1 MANFYSITKCE
12 AVRLSAR
19 VLRMD
24 ARIDFWGTS
33 AMRLAEVMNGCGPDS
48 WTDSMRA
55 FASWV
60 YRNYPEAIAIHD
72 WDFEHSDG
80 NLDTLVIVNNRFNAN
95 NKLKLES
102 LYPLSKPWLY
112 PIRAWAWGKLQ
123 FAFVAL
129 KNGSESAWVDAHRRL
144 NSPEEFVQSFLS

>member
-1 MANFYSITKCE
+1 MDTFYTIRHCE

-19 VLRMD
+19 LLRMV
-24 ARIDFWGTS
+24 ARPDFWGTS

-48 WTDSMRA
+48 WTDGMRA

-80 NLDTLVIVNNRFNAN
+80 ILATLQVVNDRFHSN
-95 NKLKLES
+95 NKLKLDS

-112 PIRAWAWGKLQ
+112 PIRAWAWSKLQ

-129 KNGSESAWVDAHRRL
+129 KNGSEPAWIDAHKRL
-144 NSPEEFVQSFLS
+144 HTPE

>member
-1 MANFYSITKCE
+1 M
-12 AVRLSAR
+12 VAR
-19 VLRMD
+19 P
-24 ARIDFWGTS
+24 DFWGTS

-48 WTDSMRA
+48 WTDGMRA

-80 NLDTLVIVNNRFNAN
+80 ILATLQVVNDRFHSN
-95 NKLKLES
+95 NKLKLDS

-112 PIRAWAWGKLQ
+112 PIRAWAWSKLQ

-129 KNGSESAWVDAHRRL
+129 KNGSEPAWIDAHKRL
-144 NSPEEFVQSFLS
+144 HTPE